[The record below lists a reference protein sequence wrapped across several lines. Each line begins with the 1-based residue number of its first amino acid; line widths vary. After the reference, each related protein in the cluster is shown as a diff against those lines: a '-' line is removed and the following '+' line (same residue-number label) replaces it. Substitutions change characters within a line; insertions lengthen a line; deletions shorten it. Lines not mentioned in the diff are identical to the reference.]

1 MVQGF
6 IKREYNVVCSSLII
20 ALIVIFDRYIISA

>member
-6 IKREYNVVCSSLII
+6 IKREYTVVRSSLII